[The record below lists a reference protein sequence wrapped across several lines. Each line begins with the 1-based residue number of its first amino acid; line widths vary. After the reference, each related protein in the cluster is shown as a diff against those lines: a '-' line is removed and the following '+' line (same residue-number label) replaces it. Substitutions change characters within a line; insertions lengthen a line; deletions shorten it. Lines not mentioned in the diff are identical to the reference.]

1 MADPIDPRLYA
12 SSVPP
17 RHQPYPA
24 QPPNN
29 AGHPYYLS
37 TPTHQQVPHVSQ
49 APLGAAL
56 DPALEQT
63 SPRGPDGSPEEE
75 HEDDGDHNRYVMK
88 ETKQKRPSRLVEE
101 SS

>member
-12 SSVPP
+12 SSIPP
-17 RHQPYPA
+17 RNQPYPA

-37 TPTHQQVPHVSQ
+37 TPTHQQQPPHLSQ
-49 APLGAAL
+49 TPLGAAL

-63 SPRGPDGSPEEE
+63 TPQGQDGSPEDDD
-75 HEDDGDHNRYVMK
+75 EDDHIDHDGYVMSWK
-88 ETKQKRPSRLVEE
+88 EPQAPA
-101 SS
+101 